1 MNAEIFR
8 AYDIR
13 GIADKDLTDPV
24 VEKIGQAFATM
35 VIRESGRNRPRI
47 GVGRDARRSSDRIFE
62 SLKNGMCKAGA
73 YVVSLG
79 VVPTPLVYFAAFT
92 SEFHGAL
99 QITGSHNPGEYN
111 GFKMM
116 IGKDTLHGATIQK
129 LRKLIENNDLIEG
142 EEDLGSTAMPDL
154 RKRYIEWV
162 RENIQMGDRKLHIA
176 IDSGNG
182 VAGLLA
188 PELLR
193 DAIGVKVTEL
203 YSEPDG
209 NFPNHHP
216 DPTVAE
222 NLVDLIKT
230 VKEEGCDF
238 GVAYDGDGDRIG
250 VVDEKGT
257 IIWGDKLLILFAR
270 QVLAENPGATIIGE
284 VKCSQ
289 TLFDDIEKHGGN
301 PIMARVGHSL
311 IKAKI
316 KETGAH
322 LAGEMSGHIFFNDR
336 FFGFDDA
343 LYATCRLAE
352 IVSRTDE
359 PLSALLADVPPTFA
373 TAEIRRECN
382 EQLKFQVPGI
392 VAEYFSDTYEVN
404 TIDGVRVKFPTGWG
418 LVRASN
424 TQPVLVLRTEGDSPE
439 TRDQYLK
446 LLEEAVLSA
455 ENTLQG

>member
-1 MNAEIFR
+1 M
-8 AYDIR
+8 
-13 GIADKDLTDPV
+13 
-24 VEKIGQAFATM
+24 
-35 VIRESGRNRPRI
+35 
-47 GVGRDARRSSDRIFE
+47 
-62 SLKNGMCKAGA
+62 
-73 YVVSLG
+73 
-79 VVPTPLVYFAAFT
+79 
-92 SEFHGAL
+92 
-99 QITGSHNPGEYN
+99 
-111 GFKMM
+111 
-116 IGKDTLHGATIQK
+116 
-129 LRKLIENNDLIEG
+129 
-142 EEDLGSTAMPDL
+142 
-154 RKRYIEWV
+154 
-162 RENIQMGDRKLHIA
+162 
-176 IDSGNG
+176 
-182 VAGLLA
+182 
-188 PELLR
+188 
-193 DAIGVKVTEL
+193 
-203 YSEPDG
+203 
-209 NFPNHHP
+209 
-216 DPTVAE
+216 
-222 NLVDLIKT
+222 
-230 VKEEGCDF
+230 
-238 GVAYDGDGDRIG
+238 
-250 VVDEKGT
+250 
-257 IIWGDKLLILFAR
+257 
-270 QVLAENPGATIIGE
+270 LAENPGATIIGE

>member
-1 MNAEIFR
+1 MNPDIFR

-13 GIADKDLTDPV
+13 GIADTDLTDPV
-24 VEKIGQAFATM
+24 VESIGQAIVTM
-35 VIRESGRNRPRI
+35 AIRNGAESPRMGI
-47 GVGRDARRSSDRIFE
+47 GRDARSSSDRIYE
-62 SLKNGMCKAGA
+62 ALMRGMCRAGA
-73 YVVSLG
+73 HVVSLG
-79 VVPTPLVYFAAFT
+79 VVPTPIVYFAAVTEGFA
-92 SEFHGAL
+92 GAV

-116 IGKDTLHGATIQK
+116 LGKDTLHGDTIQQ
-129 LRKLIENNDLIEG
+129 LRQLIEANDLVVADA
-142 EEDLGSTAMPDL
+142 DLGSTALSDL

-162 RENIQMGDRKLHIA
+162 RDDIKMGPRKLRIA
-176 IDSGNG
+176 MDSGNG

-193 DAIGVKVTEL
+193 DAAGVQVHEL

-209 NFPNHHP
+209 TFPNHHP

-222 NLVDLIKT
+222 NLVDLIDA
-230 VKEEGCDF
+230 VRHEECDF

-250 VVDEKGT
+250 VVDEGGR
-257 IIWGDKLLILFAR
+257 IIWGDRLLILFAR
-270 QVLAENPGATIIGE
+270 QVLAEHPGATIIGE

-289 TLFDDIEKHGGN
+289 TLFDDIEKHGGV

-316 KETGAH
+316 KETDAH

-336 FFGFDDA
+336 YFGFDDA

-352 IVSRTDE
+352 ILSRTSQ
-359 PLSALLADVPPTFA
+359 PLSALLSDVPATFA
-373 TAEIRRECN
+373 TPEIRRDCDESV
-382 EQLKFQVPGI
+382 KFDIPAK
-392 VAEYFSDTYEVN
+392 VAALFADDYEVN
-404 TIDGVRVKFPTGWG
+404 TIDGVRVQFRDGWG

-424 TQPVLVLRTEGDSPE
+424 TQPVLVMRVEASSPE
-439 TRDQYLK
+439 ARDRYLAR
-446 LLEEAVLSA
+446 LESALATAEAGLS
-455 ENTLQG
+455 